1 MRRRLLLLLPLTLAA
16 CSTQSMTDAP
26 TMAPS
31 ASAAL
36 SKSGVEH
43 SVTGSGLQDI
53 LPGFKYTVEVS
64 VHSDANGNVSGQIHA
79 RVLDLT
85 LFGLPPGTSELV
97 EEAYCLRVD
106 GNTAYVGAI
115 VTKAT
120 DPAVF
125 PVGSRHVFWVRD
137 GGPNGPDVGHFGPPT
152 FADPNNLICSDT
164 PPTAT
169 LPVDPITNGNFIVR

>member
-1 MRRRLLLLLPLTLAA
+1 MRRLFLLPFALAA
-16 CSTQSMTDAP
+16 CSTPTMTDSP
-26 TMAPS
+26 VMAPS

-36 SKSGVEH
+36 SSSDRVEH
-43 SVTGSGLQDI
+43 SVTGSALQDI
-53 LPGFKYTVEVS
+53 APGFVYTIESS
-64 VHSDANGNVSGQIHA
+64 VRSDANGNVSGQIHV
-79 RVLDLT
+79 RVTDLS
-85 LFGLPPGTSELV
+85 LFGLPAGTSELV
-97 EEAYCLRVD
+97 EEPTCLRVD

-137 GGPNGPDVGHFGPPT
+137 GGPNGPDVGHFGPDT
-152 FADPNNLICSDT
+152 FADPNGLICSDT

-169 LPVDPITNGNFIVR
+169 LPVDPITNGNFVVR